1 MLTLHGGGG
10 GGGGRG
16 GGGGGFPATAAAVE
30 HLYVRCL
37 AAEMGQEPPLS
48 AAETTDGARALS
60 AHTGASPVNTNYA
73 SLQEFVGD
81 WYRWHS
87 HVRRGARGR
96 GGGAPAHADAPGM
109 YSNIL
114 TAAAAADLDEADAAF
129 DAARNAARFA
139 AGGVPPLPAMP
150 PSNYTERTPG
160 EGMGGARSSMTP
172 PGSARSCASARSS
185 HAGDDDIQM
194 NAEEVMAEVSAAISP
209 AELAGLSTAAAAGTP
224 CDVNLKM
231 GNAQLSIIAK
241 QIELVSSRDLNTPPH
256 RPPAAALTP
265 CSHRVRSC
273 LASACPT
280 SSSSVATL
288 SSRGSA
294 RPSHAP
300 PTTISSPRLC
310 PPPPPSAWKPIRST
324 TTTAE

>member
-1 MLTLHGGGG
+1 MEASGQAGHQPGPAAAEAWLPPKPVLSLSAARAPLSLHQPPTPPSPASLRGDTEMLTLHGGGG
-10 GGGGRG
+10 GGGRGG

-160 EGMGGARSSMTP
+160 EGMGGARPSMTP

-241 QIELVSSRDLNTPPH
+241 QIELVR
-256 RPPAAALTP
+256 RAA
-265 CSHRVRSC
+265 
-273 LASACPT
+273 
-280 SSSSVATL
+280 
-288 SSRGSA
+288 G
-294 RPSHAP
+294 
-300 PTTISSPRLC
+300 I
-310 PPPPPSAWKPIRST
+310 
-324 TTTAE
+324 